1 MLQVPAIMG
10 SLVIQDGYH
19 FQPKKIHFYLTSHFS
34 KLINMAGRD
43 CPKMSPCLTIG
54 CSCTIVIIH
63 DKFLHPLSLSW
74 SLLSTPHKTW
84 LF

>member
-19 FQPKKIHFYLTSHFS
+19 FQSKKNSLLSHFS
-34 KLINMAGRD
+34 KLINMGESE
-43 CPKMSPCLTIG
+43 CPEMSMWLTIG

-63 DKFLHPLSLSW
+63 DKFSHPLNLSW
-74 SLLSTPHKTW
+74 SSLLTRHKT
-84 LF
+84 